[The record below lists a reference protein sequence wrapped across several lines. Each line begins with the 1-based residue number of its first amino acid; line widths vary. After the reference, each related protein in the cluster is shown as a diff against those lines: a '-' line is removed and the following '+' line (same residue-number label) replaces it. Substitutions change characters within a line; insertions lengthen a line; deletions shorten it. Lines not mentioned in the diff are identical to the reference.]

1 VEKNVIS
8 MSTLGNQ
15 PNGSRASG
23 LVRRAIIASAIILVT
38 LLVEAFLITRM
49 GVNLPDFWT
58 IIAAGLALE
67 IIPVLVWVV
76 RPDFITRILG
86 RRVPKDQMAPI
97 HIEVKLPETV
107 PVASNA
113 EKLRADFE
121 AGIHRK
127 GIYHYGQEI
136 QFWAK
141 YTGKLK
147 NGGFSAKVTAPDGV
161 ILPNGKSVDWW
172 ADENAKKAL
181 NGNRLHSRTWEHPI
195 PANCAGR
202 FKVGIVVYDNSS
214 AEQTVLDTIDEFFV
228 VESGAHP
235 TQQPDDVKLHAQQVS
250 ETVPAEMPILW
261 YNAGKI
267 LPREYGYGPHDIEGA
282 DSKSKLTVIQF
293 DNKARLK
300 GVMDGLHKKKQYY
313 VRIYGPYHHGA
324 KTLPEKRFSEKLDR
338 LYFITDEN
346 GRWSWSLELS
356 AKNSPTG
363 TSAISVLVNE
373 VYAEAPY
380 TILISDNFQVTIA

>member
-1 VEKNVIS
+1 MEKNVIS

-15 PNGSRASG
+15 PNGSRPSG

-121 AGIHRK
+121 AGILNKKNSYR
-127 GIYHYGQEI
+127 QEESI
-136 QFWAK
+136 QLWAK
-141 YTGKLK
+141 YTGKLDK
-147 NGGFSAKVTAPDGV
+147 GYHV
-161 ILPNGKSVDWW
+161 IQVSSTSGATIPEGRGWWSDSTTYHNPNGSGRVGRLIVPPPY
-172 ADENAKKAL
+172 EYKASQPL
-181 NGNRLHSRTWEHPI
+181 TGFPIGEYKIVFEIGQGKLTAGNRLMRQE
-195 PANCAGR
+195 A
-202 FKVGIVVYDNSS
+202 
-214 AEQTVLDTIDEFFV
+214 FFV

-235 TQQPDDVKLHAQQVS
+235 TQQPTEMDDFRNGVATEVRSILKMFVDPLRHWDIGYPSWSSKAEQSKAAILGKEDYLVLRSLYDAIEERNMYFTRTGGIDVAEVDPLNLKCIEAFSRAYS
-250 ETVPAEMPILW
+250 EVTWL
-261 YNAGKI
+261 KI
-267 LPREYGYGPHDIEGA
+267 ASDT
-282 DSKSKLTVIQF
+282 DSLLS
-293 DNKARLK
+293 KARK
-300 GVMDGLHKKKQYY
+300 NVGL
-313 VRIYGPYHHGA
+313 V
-324 KTLPEKRFSEKLDR
+324 
-338 LYFITDEN
+338 
-346 GRWSWSLELS
+346 
-356 AKNSPTG
+356 
-363 TSAISVLVNE
+363 
-373 VYAEAPY
+373 
-380 TILISDNFQVTIA
+380 